1 MLGGDRL
8 YILFINLRWLYML
21 LSDKTIEYFI
31 DAKVRKYDWSSH
43 AYLCYDYF
51 PLSTSCYNER

>member
-8 YILFINLRWLYML
+8 YILFIYLRWLYML

-31 DAKVRKYDWSSH
+31 DAG
-43 AYLCYDYF
+43 
-51 PLSTSCYNER
+51 